1 MTMTIAKG
9 LRGVAVAET
18 SLSLIDG
25 EQGRLI
31 YRGYDARRL
40 ARAHSFEAV
49 AHLLWIGRLPA
60 GAEAEAFASR
70 LAAERTLPDW
80 TIRVIEALPAD
91 MDMMS
96 ALRTAVSA
104 LGTRAFTY
112 PPTAEQALMLAA
124 KVPTMIAHRWRR
136 LNGQAPVAP
145 RADLGHAA
153 NYLYMLTGELPSP
166 AQVGALEAY
175 LILTAEHGMNA
186 STFSGR
192 VTTSTQADLVS
203 GVTTAIGTMKGP
215 LHGGAPSEV
224 DDMLAEIGGKADAE
238 AYLRGKLSRGERI
251 MGFGH
256 RVYKTRDPRAEAL
269 SAVARQL
276 AGGDERLDLAT
287 YVEDLAV
294 RLLAEYKPGRRL
306 YANVEYWAAAVLK
319 CVAMPTELYTPTF
332 TVARVVGWTAHI
344 LEQAADNQLI
354 RPDAVY
360 VGPDVA
366 GE

>member
-49 AHLLWIGRLPA
+49 AHLLWVGRLA
-60 GAEAEAFASR
+60 EGAEAEAFAGR
-70 LAAERTLPDW
+70 LAAERSLPDW
-80 TIRVIEALPAD
+80 IIRVIEALPAD

-136 LNGQAPVAP
+136 LHGQAPVAP
-145 RADLGHAA
+145 RPDLGHAA
-153 NYLYMLTGELPSP
+153 NYLYMLTGTVPSP
-166 AQVGALEAY
+166 AQVGALDAY

-192 VTTSTQADLVS
+192 VTASTEADLVS
-203 GVTTAIGTMKGP
+203 AVTTAIGTMKGP
-215 LHGGAPSEV
+215 LHGGAPSHV
-224 DDMLAEIGGKADAE
+224 DDMLEEIGGRENAE
-238 AYLRGKLSRGERI
+238 AYLRGKLGRGERI

-276 AGGDERLDLAT
+276 SGGDERLDLAT
-287 YVEDLAV
+287 YVEDLVV
-294 RLLAEYKPGRRL
+294 RLLEEYKPGRRL
-306 YANVEYWAAAVLK
+306 YANVEFWAAAVLK

-332 TVARVVGWTAHI
+332 SVARVVGWTAHI

-354 RPDAVY
+354 RPDARY
-360 VGPDVA
+360 VGPDLA
-366 GE
+366 TE

>member
-1 MTMTIAKG
+1 MTMPIARG
-9 LRGVAVAET
+9 LRGIVVAET

-25 EQGRLI
+25 ERGRLI
-31 YRGYDARRL
+31 YRGHEAGRL
-40 ARAHSFEAV
+40 ARERSFEAV
-49 AHLLWIGRLPA
+49 AHLLWLGRLPDR
-60 GAEAEAFASR
+60 AEAEAFGAAQ
-70 LAAERTLPDW
+70 AAERALPDW
-80 TIRVIEALPAD
+80 VIQVIDALPAD
-91 MDMMS
+91 IDMMS
-96 ALRTAVSA
+96 GLRTGVSA

-112 PPTAEQALMLAA
+112 PPTAEQAMMLAA
-124 KVPTMIAHRWRR
+124 KVPTIIAHRWRR
-136 LNGQAPVAP
+136 LHGQEPVAP
-145 RADLGHAA
+145 RPDLGHAA
-153 NYLYMLTGELPSP
+153 NYLYMLTGELPSA

-192 VTTSTQADLVS
+192 VTASTEADLIAA
-203 GVTTAIGTMKGP
+203 VTTAIGTMKGP
-215 LHGGAPSEV
+215 LHGGAPSHV
-224 DDMLAEIGGKADAE
+224 DDMLAEIGGRENAE

-276 AGGDERLDLAT
+276 AGSDQRLDLAT
-287 YVEDLAV
+287 YVEDLVV
-294 RLLAEYKPGRRL
+294 RLLAESKPGRRL
-306 YANVEYWAAAVLK
+306 YANVEFWAAAVLK

-344 LEQAADNQLI
+344 LEQAADNQLM
-354 RPDAVY
+354 RPDARY
-360 VGPDVA
+360 VGPDPG